1 MKLQR
6 TLPLLLLLALLA
18 GCGTSSQPSALTAE
32 ERTQLYQTAIES
44 ARDAEMNEV
53 IGILTDT
60 GDDMADVIFELL
72 GVTAADM
79 SAFALSVSPMNI
91 KAYGIAAIYPAA
103 GKSDAVLEG
112 LNAFIDRQKQSFEQ
126 YLADQYEIA
135 SNARLETLEDGTIL
149 LVMCEDQD
157 AVFDAIETRSR
168 RSPEPKNRLIQP
180 EKEPG
185 GSLSHY
191 PSLRSLWQESF
202 RQPDS
207 SARQG
212 LRRPRRWI
220 IMEHTTVRSTL
231 EVLVCK
237 RAQAV
242 SCFPS
247 FPCRGPMASA
257 PLAFPPGAS
266 STFWPRPGRS
276 SGRFSPWF
284 LPAAVIPPTCPHP
297 LSRATPFSWIW
308 RS

>member
-32 ERTQLYQTAIES
+32 ERTQLY
-44 ARDAEMNEV
+44 RDAEMNEA

-135 SNARLETLEDGTIL
+135 GNARLETLEDGTIL

-157 AVFDAIETRSR
+157 AVFDAIRDTIE
-168 RSPEPKNRLIQP
+168 
-180 EKEPG
+180 
-185 GSLSHY
+185 
-191 PSLRSLWQESF
+191 
-202 RQPDS
+202 
-207 SARQG
+207 
-212 LRRPRRWI
+212 
-220 IMEHTTVRSTL
+220 
-231 EVLVCK
+231 
-237 RAQAV
+237 
-242 SCFPS
+242 
-247 FPCRGPMASA
+247 
-257 PLAFPPGAS
+257 GA
-266 STFWPRPGRS
+266 
-276 SGRFSPWF
+276 
-284 LPAAVIPPTCPHP
+284 A
-297 LSRATPFSWIW
+297 
-308 RS
+308 

>member
-32 ERTQLYQTAIES
+32 ERTQLYQTAT
-44 ARDAEMNEV
+44 RDAEMNEA
-53 IGILTDT
+53 IGILTDA

-135 SNARLETLEDGTIL
+135 GNARLETLEDGTIL

-157 AVFDAIETRSR
+157 AVFDAIRDTIE
-168 RSPEPKNRLIQP
+168 
-180 EKEPG
+180 
-185 GSLSHY
+185 
-191 PSLRSLWQESF
+191 
-202 RQPDS
+202 
-207 SARQG
+207 
-212 LRRPRRWI
+212 
-220 IMEHTTVRSTL
+220 
-231 EVLVCK
+231 
-237 RAQAV
+237 
-242 SCFPS
+242 
-247 FPCRGPMASA
+247 
-257 PLAFPPGAS
+257 GA
-266 STFWPRPGRS
+266 
-276 SGRFSPWF
+276 
-284 LPAAVIPPTCPHP
+284 A
-297 LSRATPFSWIW
+297 
-308 RS
+308 